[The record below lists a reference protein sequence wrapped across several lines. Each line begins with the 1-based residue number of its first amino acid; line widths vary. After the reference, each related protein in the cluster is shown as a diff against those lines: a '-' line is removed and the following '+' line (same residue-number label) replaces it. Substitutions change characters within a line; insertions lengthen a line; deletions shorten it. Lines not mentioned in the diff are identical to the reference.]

1 MTKASVRPGLE
12 RIEQKLEKINTSMNV
27 LRSEITNSMKG
38 TSNRSQPCGCD
49 GNNSKNESQEQKDD
63 VVDGNKE
70 NEKTS

>member
-38 TSNRSQPCGCD
+38 TSNPSQACGCD

-63 VVDGNKE
+63 VVEGNKE